1 MGENIL
7 LARWLSLAGWRRKIF
22 RARRAAADERR
33 EEEEK
38 KPLSNRNITIV

>member
-7 LARWLSLAGWRRKIF
+7 LARWLAGWRRKIF

-33 EEEEK
+33 EEEK

>member
-7 LARWLSLAGWRRKIF
+7 LARWLAGWRRKIF